1 VYPTLALVT
10 PPGLIRTN
18 IGFRATGRFSRARVL
33 AAYWNHC
40 SKSATSVSRI
50 RLASY
55 SHRCPL
61 GAAIIAL
68 MDAEGPKP
76 GPRGPYKKREAE
88 NSN

>member
-1 VYPTLALVT
+1 LEPLL
-10 PPGLIRTN
+10 
-18 IGFRATGRFSRARVL
+18 
-33 AAYWNHC
+33 
-40 SKSATSVSRI
+40 KVSDFGI
-50 RLASY
+50 PDRLASY

-68 MDAEGPKP
+68 VDAEGPKP